1 MSYAEGTKVST
12 EVTRAEIERL
22 LIKYGCDQFFSGWS
36 GGAAYVAFR
45 AKDRMVRFNLPLP
58 KQDEERFLKYHHGA
72 GKMLPRKADDA
83 RKQWEQACR
92 ERWRSLLLNIKAK
105 MDAVD
110 TGIESFEQAFL
121 AQIVL
126 PDGKL
131 MGDYAVAAI
140 AKAYATGKLP
150 QLLPHVGD
158 E

>member
-1 MSYAEGTKVST
+1 MSYAEGTKVSS
-12 EVTRAEIERL
+12 EHTRAEIERL

-58 KQDEERFLKYHHGA
+58 DIGEKAFTHYHHG
-72 GKMLPRKADDA
+72 GGRLLPRKPDDA

-92 ERWRSLLLNIKAK
+92 ERWRSLLLAIKAK

-110 TGIESFEQAFL
+110 TGIETFEQAFL

-131 MGDYAVAAI
+131 VGDYAVAAI
-140 AKAYATGKLP
+140 AKAYATGQMP
-150 QLLPHVGD
+150 QLLPHTEG
-158 E
+158 